1 MRQVFC
7 VQACMSLKNGDFVSF
22 CNNTVDKNWLSQ
34 YMESFIVGCSLI
46 LWKSNNVPSSFM
58 FMSQGAVVSWTNQ
71 EYLYKCLNCIT
82 LSHFFKWIGS
92 VFCNHNHISR
102 WGRCIMRRMMQFEIK
117 VCWSWHLWR
126 ADSPL
131 ICLTTQAPEDQ
142 DDGLKS
148 THRRTSSLIIHIQ
161 FIISLITVMHIASL
175 LVCSC
180 CAKKQKAGG
189 YSCSGAQRN

>member
-1 MRQVFC
+1 MHKLLWQTRYLGLIGGATVGDNTRRILRELFHHSLA
-7 VQACMSLKNGDFVSF
+7 VQLNMSVKNGEFVSF

-102 WGRCIMRRMMQFEIK
+102 WGCCICDARCSSRSKSAEADICDELT
-117 VCWSWHLWR
+117 VLWF
-126 ADSPL
+126 AWPL
-131 ICLTTQAPEDQ
+131 RHQKTRTTAWNQHIVVLAA
-142 DDGLKS
+142 LS
-148 THRRTSSLIIHIQ
+148 YTFSL
-161 FIISLITVMHIASL
+161 
-175 LVCSC
+175 
-180 CAKKQKAGG
+180 
-189 YSCSGAQRN
+189 